1 MYNAREKNFCKKG
14 TFQNEEKN
22 NAHDFYFNPL
32 DIYIFPLAPLV
43 YVKKLAVRNLLRV
56 PLAILFRPMVEQRNA
71 H

>member
-43 YVKKLAVRNLLRV
+43 YVKKLAV
-56 PLAILFRPMVEQRNA
+56 
-71 H
+71 